1 MPSISAFVD
10 VGGVFEYVKIYKDTA
25 DDLYRMSKIVKR
37 DCNCQW
43 YMIFCN
49 QSDCLFAE

>member
-25 DDLYRMSKIVKR
+25 DGLYSMSKIVKQ
-37 DCNCQW
+37 DCNYQ
-43 YMIFCN
+43 
-49 QSDCLFAE
+49 